1 MFSHVL
7 PKETDMSTT
16 VTRKGQVTIPKPM
29 RDYLGLSPGSQVD
42 FDYTADGQVIIR
54 PAKPARKGKKAESRF
69 AALRGMG
76 KRLGV
81 STDEYMNLIRGYD
94 QDPDD
99 LGLKNLT

>member
-1 MFSHVL
+1 
-7 PKETDMSTT
+7 MSTT

-42 FDYTADGQVIIR
+42 FDYTADGQVVIR
-54 PAKPARKGKKAESRF
+54 PAQPARKCKKAESRF
-69 AALRGMG
+69 AALKGIG

-81 STDEYMNLIRGYD
+81 STDEYMELIRSYD

-99 LGLKNLT
+99 PGLQNPT